1 MAAFSYNNPALV
13 DSTSFLFPNT
23 PLLLPS
29 YDNNNNDNIINNNGR
44 ICGFLGDINNS
55 FPCFSQPFYP
65 AAQGPLQEVSSL
77 NVSSTTKV
85 SSLSNSSSMVT
96 DQNQNNMIPDSSLE
110 PHKKRKSSSK
120 FNSAQSKDTS
130 EVIEK
135 GKKQRRSRGGAEK
148 KDEEINKNNN
158 VEKGKEEKE
167 GAPSGYI
174 HVRARRGQA
183 TDSHSLAERV
193 RREKISERMKM
204 LQALVPGCD
213 KVTGKALMLDEII
226 NYVQSL
232 QNQVEF
238 LSMKLASMNPMFYD
252 FGSDMETIMIKPES
266 VSFEAQ
272 QADCSPPQF
281 TTNTFTPANNYPLLD
296 SSGSLLLQHGQMPE
310 IPHQGNGQLSWD
322 SNEHRQK
329 IMSQSGFPNNLCSFH

>member
-120 FNSAQSKDTS
+120 FNSAQSKVILFTDFLVCGGDGFLLAPISLTMMTS
-130 EVIEK
+130 CMH
-135 GKKQRRSRGGAEK
+135 
-148 KDEEINKNNN
+148 KN
-158 VEKGKEEKE
+158 
-167 GAPSGYI
+167 
-174 HVRARRGQA
+174 
-183 TDSHSLAERV
+183 
-193 RREKISERMKM
+193 
-204 LQALVPGCD
+204 
-213 KVTGKALMLDEII
+213 LDHI
-226 NYVQSL
+226 V
-232 QNQVEF
+232 
-238 LSMKLASMNPMFYD
+238 M
-252 FGSDMETIMIKPES
+252 
-266 VSFEAQ
+266 
-272 QADCSPPQF
+272 
-281 TTNTFTPANNYPLLD
+281 
-296 SSGSLLLQHGQMPE
+296 
-310 IPHQGNGQLSWD
+310 
-322 SNEHRQK
+322 
-329 IMSQSGFPNNLCSFH
+329 